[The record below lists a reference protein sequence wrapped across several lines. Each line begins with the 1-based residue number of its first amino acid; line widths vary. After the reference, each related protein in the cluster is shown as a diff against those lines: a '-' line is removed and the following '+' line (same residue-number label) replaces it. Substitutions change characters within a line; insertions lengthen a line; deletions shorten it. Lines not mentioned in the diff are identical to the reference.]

1 MKRLWDAEASVSRG
15 SRGDGSRSLGGNADG
30 ITEGNLA
37 AIGADAAEGETSW
50 ASSQA
55 CLDEAHDALNTE
67 CADAL
72 NGLSI
77 E

>member
-1 MKRLWDAEASVSRG
+1 MGAAAEVLEVMPTA
-15 SRGDGSRSLGGNADG
+15 
-30 ITEGNLA
+30 ITEANLA
-37 AIGADAAEGETSW
+37 AIDADAAEGETSL
-50 ASSQA
+50 ASLQA

-72 NGLSI
+72 NGLSF